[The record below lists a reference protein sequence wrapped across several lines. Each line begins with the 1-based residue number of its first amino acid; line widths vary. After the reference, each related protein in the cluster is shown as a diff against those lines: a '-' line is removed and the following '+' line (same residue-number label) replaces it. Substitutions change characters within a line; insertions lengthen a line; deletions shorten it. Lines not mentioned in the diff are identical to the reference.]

1 MLDDRARPPP
11 GASVDGDGAR
21 GAYAALLRAELLGA
35 APSRPPPS
43 PAMPSTSDA
52 LSPSPWRGPSSG
64 ARVFGYRAPP
74 PTASPARRGLLVPPP
89 AAVPFASPHATPPR
103 APPRK
108 VSRAPFKV
116 LDAPGLADDF
126 YLNLVDWSASN
137 VLAVGLGTCVY
148 LWSACT
154 SSVTKLCDLAEGG
167 GAAGSPGSGGD
178 AVTSVGWS
186 GRGSYLAVGSAAG
199 DVHLYDVGKAARV
212 RTLGG
217 HRGRVGAVSWC
228 GHSLATGSRDRAV
241 LVRDSRAPGD
251 VISRLAGHRSEVCG
265 LRWSPDGATL
275 ATGGNDNALLLWCA
289 RSGGADPLHRLTAHT
304 AAVKAIAWSPHA
316 HGLLASGGGT
326 ADRCIRFWSAGSG
339 AALGT
344 VDTGSQVCNLAWS
357 KNANELVSTHGYSQN
372 AVSVWR
378 YPGMARVATLTGHT
392 LRVLYLAVSPDG
404 RTIVTGAGDETL
416 RFWSVFAPPRARAGD
431 GRPLA
436 SSARSLLR

>member
-1 MLDDRARPPP
+1 VLDDRARPPP

-241 LVRDSRAPGD
+241 LVRDARAPGD

-275 ATGGNDNALLLWCA
+275 ATATTTP
-289 RSGGADPLHRLTAHT
+289 S
-304 AAVKAIAWSPHA
+304 S
-316 HGLLASGGGT
+316 
-326 ADRCIRFWSAGSG
+326 SG
-339 AALGT
+339 APAPAAPT
-344 VDTGSQVCNLAWS
+344 RCTG
-357 KNANELVSTHGYSQN
+357 
-372 AVSVWR
+372 
-378 YPGMARVATLTGHT
+378 
-392 LRVLYLAVSPDG
+392 
-404 RTIVTGAGDETL
+404 
-416 RFWSVFAPPRARAGD
+416 
-431 GRPLA
+431 
-436 SSARSLLR
+436 